1 MKKWEKLSE
10 ETLHKNPWW
19 TYKHDKYVLPNGK
32 EGDFYYVHSFGSVL
46 MIPVLDD
53 GRVIMVKQ
61 WRYLFG
67 RESIEF
73 PMGGLK
79 EGQSYEEGVGAEFEE
94 EVGYKIGELRFIGE
108 MAPSKGQ
115 INEMMKIF
123 LVKKLEKT
131 KSHPDETEEIEILFK
146 TSEEI
151 DKMVENNEI
160 WCGETIAAWSLARK
174 YFK

>member
-1 MKKWEKLSE
+1 
-10 ETLHKNPWW
+10 
-19 TYKHDKYVLPNGK
+19 
-32 EGDFYYVHSFGSVL
+32 
-46 MIPVLDD
+46 MIRL
-53 GRVIMVKQ
+53 
-61 WRYLFG
+61 WRIFLIC
-67 RESIEF
+67 S
-73 PMGGLK
+73 
-79 EGQSYEEGVGAEFEE
+79 GQSYEDGVGAEFEE

-160 WCGETIAAWSLARK
+160 WCGETIAAWSLAIK